1 MLRGRRWIGALLVG
15 ALALLGC
22 RGAAPAGEP
31 VVLVTPA
38 PATEAPTPTA
48 TPTATPAPVTLPPLT
63 GDALAKARNKLE
75 ELGLECRTIGEG
87 LLVTEQTPP
96 PGTAVPKG
104 GTVVL
109 TLGGE
114 EENIGDA
121 DRAAFLSVKDMV
133 EEKMEVRP

>member
-1 MLRGRRWIGALLVG
+1 MEKTLKKKTAILCYTKA
-15 ALALLGC
+15 ANELAEKI
-22 RGAAPAGEP
+22 RQNE
-31 VVLVTPA
+31 
-38 PATEAPTPTA
+38 
-48 TPTATPAPVTLPPLT
+48 
-63 GDALAKARNKLE
+63 E

-114 EENIGDA
+114 EESVSDA
-121 DRAAFLSVKDMV
+121 DRAAFLSVENMV
-133 EEKMEVRP
+133 NEKMEVRP

>member
-1 MLRGRRWIGALLVG
+1 M
-15 ALALLGC
+15 
-22 RGAAPAGEP
+22 APLMAGE
-31 VVLVTPA
+31 LIA
-38 PATEAPTPTA
+38 NILDYMGYEKEGTEN
-48 TPTATPAPVTLPPLT
+48 VTLPPLT
-63 GDALAKARNKLE
+63 GDAPAKAKNKLE

-109 TLGGE
+109 TLGGV
-114 EENIGDA
+114 EENPGDA
-121 DRAAFLSVKDMV
+121 DRAAFVSVKDMV